1 MCYNNA
7 SWNILAIKEECPE
20 METPVSQARLILAS
34 GSPRRRE
41 LLAHFG
47 LPFAVI
53 PSDAEE
59 NATGSGLERVA
70 ALARLK
76 GTEVFQKYPFLP
88 VLSADTLVCLDDQVL
103 GKPVDSADAFRML
116 TLLSSRWHSVYTGV
130 CLRTPDGQIRERVET
145 TRVKFR
151 YAAPGEIARYVST
164 GEPMDKA
171 GAYAMQEIGG
181 IFVERIEGSPTNVIG
196 LPLAAVATLLQA
208 AGIPLGDEVS
218 L

>member
-1 MCYNNA
+1 
-7 SWNILAIKEECPE
+7 
-20 METPVSQARLILAS
+20 METTVSQARLILAS

-41 LLAHFG
+41 LLAYFG

-59 NATGSGLERVA
+59 NAQGPGLERVA

-76 GTEVFQKYPFLP
+76 GTEVARRYPALP
-88 VLSADTLVCLDDQVL
+88 VLSADTLVCVDDLVL
-103 GKPVDSADAFRML
+103 GKPADAEDAVKML
-116 TLLSSRWHSVYTGV
+116 RLLSGRWHSVYTGT
-130 CLRTPDGQIRERVET
+130 CLRTPDGQLREKVDT

-151 YAAPGEIARYVST
+151 TLHAAEIDRYVAT

-181 IFVERIEGSPTNVIG
+181 LFVERIDGSPTNVIG
-196 LPLAAVATLLQA
+196 LPLAVVASLLQA
-208 AGIPLGDEVS
+208 AGLYPGDEV
-218 L
+218 LR

>member
-1 MCYNNA
+1 
-7 SWNILAIKEECPE
+7 
-20 METPVSQARLILAS
+20 METTVSQARLILAS

-41 LLAHFG
+41 LLAYFG

-59 NATGSGLERVA
+59 NAQGPGLERVA

-76 GTEVFQKYPFLP
+76 GTEVARRYPALP
-88 VLSADTLVCLDDQVL
+88 VLSADTLVCVDDLVL
-103 GKPVDSADAFRML
+103 GKPADAEDAVKML
-116 TLLSSRWHSVYTGV
+116 RLLSGRGHSVYTGT
-130 CLRTPDGQIRERVET
+130 CLRTPDGQLREKVDT

-151 YAAPGEIARYVST
+151 TLHAAEIDRYVET

-181 IFVERIEGSPTNVIG
+181 LFVERIDGSPTNVIG
-196 LPLAAVATLLQA
+196 LPLAVVASLLQA
-208 AGIPLGDEVS
+208 AGLYPGDEV
-218 L
+218 LR

>member
-1 MCYNNA
+1 
-7 SWNILAIKEECPE
+7 
-20 METPVSQARLILAS
+20 METTVSQARLILAS

-41 LLAHFG
+41 LLAYFG

-59 NATGSGLERVA
+59 NAQGPGLERVA

-76 GTEVFQKYPFLP
+76 GTEVARRYPALP
-88 VLSADTLVCLDDQVL
+88 VLSADTLVCVDDLVL
-103 GKPVDSADAFRML
+103 GKPADAEDAVKML
-116 TLLSSRWHSVYTGV
+116 RLLSGRWHSVYTGT
-130 CLRTPDGQIRERVET
+130 CLRTPDGQLREKVDT

-151 YAAPGEIARYVST
+151 TLHAAEISRYVET

-181 IFVERIEGSPTNVIG
+181 LFVERIDGSPTNVIG
-196 LPLAAVATLLQA
+196 LPLAVVASLLQA
-208 AGIPLGDEVS
+208 AGLYPGDEV
-218 L
+218 LR

>member
-1 MCYNNA
+1 
-7 SWNILAIKEECPE
+7 
-20 METPVSQARLILAS
+20 METTVSQARLILAS

-41 LLAHFG
+41 LLTYFG

-59 NATGSGLERVA
+59 NAQGSGLERVA

-76 GTEVFQKYPFLP
+76 GTEVARRYPALP
-88 VLSADTLVCLDDQVL
+88 ILSADTLVCVDDLVL
-103 GKPVDSADAFRML
+103 GKPADTEDAVKML
-116 TLLSSRWHSVYTGV
+116 RLLSGRWHSVYTGI
-130 CLRTPDGQIRERVET
+130 CLRTPNGQLRERVDT

-151 YAAPGEIARYVST
+151 TLPAAEISRYVET

-181 IFVERIEGSPTNVIG
+181 LFVERIDGSPTNVIG
-196 LPLAAVATLLQA
+196 LPLAVVASLLQA
-208 AGIPLGDEVS
+208 AGLYPGDEI
-218 L
+218 LR

>member
-1 MCYNNA
+1 
-7 SWNILAIKEECPE
+7 
-20 METPVSQARLILAS
+20 METTVSQARLILAS

-41 LLAHFG
+41 LLTYFG

-59 NATGSGLERVA
+59 NAQGSGLERVA

-76 GTEVFQKYPFLP
+76 GTEVARRYPALP
-88 VLSADTLVCLDDQVL
+88 ILSADTLVCVDDLVL
-103 GKPVDSADAFRML
+103 GKPADTEDAVKML
-116 TLLSSRWHSVYTGV
+116 RLLSGRWHSVYTGI
-130 CLRTPDGQIRERVET
+130 CLRTPDGQLRERVDT

-151 YAAPGEIARYVST
+151 TLPAAEISRYVET

-181 IFVERIEGSPTNVIG
+181 LFVERIDGSPTNVIG
-196 LPLAAVATLLQA
+196 LPLAVVASLLQA
-208 AGIPLGDEVS
+208 AGLYPGDEI
-218 L
+218 LR